1 MATAEYA
8 PAVLRTRPV
17 ATGHWRAFLAVARHL
32 NFRAAADELALTQ
45 SAVSRQ
51 IQALE
56 EEVGVALFLRHTRAV
71 ELTSAGAQLQRA
83 VAPALERM
91 DAAVRQVRQ
100 TAGRA
105 QAESH
110 LAHLELVRQT
120 AHQIA
125 DGLEQGQGNA
135 LALLDE
141 CLEQVDGLHLRVTGC
156 TGSLERIERGSSGA
170 RGAVRKRILVVD
182 DSPIARKMLI
192 KALPPDWDIEIT
204 QASNGIEALAAYRAG
219 RVDVMFLD
227 LTMPDMDGYQVLE
240 TLRKEDLNCLVIVV
254 SADVQE
260 KAQERVLAMGAI
272 AFIRKPITAEG
283 LRDVLKQYGVVV

>member
-1 MATAEYA
+1 M
-8 PAVLRTRPV
+8 PV
-17 ATGHWRAFLAVARHL
+17 SV
-32 NFRAAADELALTQ
+32 
-45 SAVSRQ
+45 
-51 IQALE
+51 
-56 EEVGVALFLRHTRAV
+56 
-71 ELTSAGAQLQRA
+71 
-83 VAPALERM
+83 
-91 DAAVRQVRQ
+91 
-100 TAGRA
+100 
-105 QAESH
+105 
-110 LAHLELVRQT
+110 
-120 AHQIA
+120 
-125 DGLEQGQGNA
+125 
-135 LALLDE
+135 
-141 CLEQVDGLHLRVTGC
+141 
-156 TGSLERIERGSSGA
+156 
-170 RGAVRKRILVVD
+170 LVVD

>member
-1 MATAEYA
+1 
-8 PAVLRTRPV
+8 
-17 ATGHWRAFLAVARHL
+17 
-32 NFRAAADELALTQ
+32 
-45 SAVSRQ
+45 
-51 IQALE
+51 
-56 EEVGVALFLRHTRAV
+56 
-71 ELTSAGAQLQRA
+71 
-83 VAPALERM
+83 
-91 DAAVRQVRQ
+91 
-100 TAGRA
+100 
-105 QAESH
+105 
-110 LAHLELVRQT
+110 
-120 AHQIA
+120 
-125 DGLEQGQGNA
+125 
-135 LALLDE
+135 
-141 CLEQVDGLHLRVTGC
+141 
-156 TGSLERIERGSSGA
+156 
-170 RGAVRKRILVVD
+170 VVD

>member
-1 MATAEYA
+1 MNNDDSAIR
-8 PAVLRTRPV
+8 VL
-17 ATGHWRAFLAVARHL
+17 L
-32 NFRAAADELALTQ
+32 
-45 SAVSRQ
+45 
-51 IQALE
+51 
-56 EEVGVALFLRHTRAV
+56 
-71 ELTSAGAQLQRA
+71 
-83 VAPALERM
+83 
-91 DAAVRQVRQ
+91 
-100 TAGRA
+100 
-105 QAESH
+105 
-110 LAHLELVRQT
+110 
-120 AHQIA
+120 
-125 DGLEQGQGNA
+125 
-135 LALLDE
+135 
-141 CLEQVDGLHLRVTGC
+141 
-156 TGSLERIERGSSGA
+156 
-170 RGAVRKRILVVD
+170 VD